1 MNPVRPWV
9 TADEDCRDDMA
20 AIVGALP
27 LEVAIMNSL
36 TANLHF
42 LLAAFYRPTPTRYR
56 ILMEGKA
63 FPSDKFALQSQ
74 GKRIVP
80 CPWGLRVTYDA
91 CATH

>member
-1 MNPVRPWV
+1 MRPWV

-27 LEVAIMNSL
+27 LEVAVMNSL

-63 FPSDKFALQSQ
+63 FPSDKFASRSQ
-74 GKRIVP
+74 GA
-80 CPWGLRVTYDA
+80 CPAVGALRA
-91 CATH
+91 CSSTSSVLFYAC